1 LPPRAIILA
10 GPNGAGK
17 TSFANAF
24 LRETEEAYAFVNAD
38 EIARTLG
45 NRLSHA
51 ERDMRAGRL
60 MLMRLDELAA
70 AGRNFVLETTLASR
84 LYARKL
90 LEWRARGYWIGLM
103 YLRLPTVETS
113 LDRVRRRVA
122 LGGHDIPE
130 ADIRRRFG
138 RSARNLETVYKPLV
152 DEWQVWEGRDG
163 AFTRLYRSEP

>member
-1 LPPRAIILA
+1 LPTAIILA

-17 TSFANAF
+17 TTFANAF
-24 LRETEEAYAFVNAD
+24 LRETDEAYAFVNAD
-38 EIARTLG
+38 EIARD
-45 NRLSHA
+45 LSEGLTRA

-60 MLMRLDELAA
+60 MLTRLDELAA

-90 LEWRARGYWIGLM
+90 LDWRARGYWIGLM
-103 YLRLPTVETS
+103 YLSLPTVDAS

-130 ADIRRRFG
+130 ADIRRRFD
-138 RSARNLETVYKPLV
+138 RSASNLERVYKLLV

-163 AFTRLYRSEP
+163 GFTRLYRSDG